1 MAIKILRRGTKRINV
16 YLSCFYLSAGI
27 GGLINII
34 YANLFQEVLVY
45 VLHFTTFYIFCFAMV
60 FLLIF
65 VLILLKPESQ
75 IKFKTQM
82 LILVIFGLLLLGLLI
97 FPDGIIINQST
108 DWRPSWS
115 WNFYIY
121 SFIICSTAVILP
133 TSYYSIRIYMKVD
146 NKYLKKKWKFFQI
159 GMYAYF
165 FLFYGTSLSNT
176 LNTDSFRLIWS
187 LISLPTLLA
196 TYLLYYGVGS
206 QRE

>member
-45 VLHFTTFYIFCFAMV
+45 ILHFTTYYIFCFAMV

-65 VLILLKPESQ
+65 VLVLLKPESQ
-75 IKFKTQM
+75 FNFKTQM

-97 FPDGIIINQST
+97 FPDGITINQST

-115 WNFYIY
+115 WSFYIY
-121 SFIICSTAVILP
+121 SFVLCSTAVILP

-176 LNTDSFRLIWS
+176 LNTDSFRFIWS
-187 LISLPTLLA
+187 LVSLPTLLA
-196 TYLLYYGVGS
+196 TYLLYYGVGR
-206 QRE
+206 QLE